1 VIYVIGSI
9 ERNDVAAFFS
19 KWMKGRFD
27 VFLTGNFDEDTQRS
41 ILHIF
46 EDKLEKPP
54 IFNDL
59 ANGRDMH
66 FNEYIQKEDSLQ
78 SAICLGKKSINR
90 THEKYGKTLLLNE
103 IFGGYFGS
111 RLMQNIRED
120 KGLTYSIYSH
130 LASMKDAAYFVISSD
145 VKKELKDQAVE
156 EIDKEIVKIKSKLIG
171 QKELQQAKNYLKGS
185 IMNTLTN
192 PFAIADKLKNIFL
205 YDLGN
210 DFYDRL
216 FDDIDEADAEEL
228 RTLANEVLF
237 DFPLSSVVV
246 G

>member
-66 FNEYIQKEDSLQ
+66 FNEH
-78 SAICLGKKSINR
+78 R
-90 THEKYGKTLLLNE
+90 
-103 IFGGYFGS
+103 FS
-111 RLMQNIRED
+111 R
-120 KGLTYSIYSH
+120 
-130 LASMKDAAYFVISSD
+130 
-145 VKKELKDQAVE
+145 
-156 EIDKEIVKIKSKLIG
+156 KIIARNFS
-171 QKELQQAKNYLKGS
+171 YLK
-185 IMNTLTN
+185 
-192 PFAIADKLKNIFL
+192 
-205 YDLGN
+205 
-210 DFYDRL
+210 RR
-216 FDDIDEADAEEL
+216 
-228 RTLANEVLF
+228 RT
-237 DFPLSSVVV
+237 
-246 G
+246 